1 MHGIALELQH
11 DGRERERSVSR
22 HKPHVVSRGSSRL
35 HEVKAALVFDESAKE
50 YPLPKAKHQQQLLW
64 QKYDTKIA
72 KAVTDKYSQKTLTL
86 FDFTL
91 YIKSQILNVPI
102 KKLLETTE

>member
-1 MHGIALELQH
+1 MNPIETIIL
-11 DGRERERSVSR
+11 
-22 HKPHVVSRGSSRL
+22 K
-35 HEVKAALVFDESAKE
+35 FAKE

-72 KAVTDKYSQKTLTL
+72 KALTDKYSQKTLTL

-102 KKLLETTE
+102 KKLLEQVEQKS